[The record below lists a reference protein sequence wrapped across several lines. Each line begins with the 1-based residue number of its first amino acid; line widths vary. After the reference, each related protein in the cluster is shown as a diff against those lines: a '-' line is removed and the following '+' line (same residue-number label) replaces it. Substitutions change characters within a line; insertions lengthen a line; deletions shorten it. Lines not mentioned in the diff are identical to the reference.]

1 MARRLLTD
9 LVVTAPIGRNTPHLS
24 LRAMKILVADDDAV
38 SRTLIVEI
46 LKSAHAGYDT
56 LLAEDGSKAW
66 TTLESNP
73 DVKAAIVDLSMP
85 GMTGLDWIDR
95 VKADQRFAHLPIIV
109 CTASTDRA
117 TVASVGARG
126 ISNFL
131 AKPFSRT
138 TVLEKVWQVCR
149 PASTGLPVVRDLS
162 AARQRYEIDRDTHRE
177 LLGYFVRA
185 ADMWATDARRST
197 EYARVR
203 ALSIRANNLKQML
216 SSLGAAAVAARF
228 QEAEDIL
235 GVYRVKPAIT
245 EVPECLRKAHQ
256 LGEKIQQDIDRLREV
271 LDTLA

>member
-1 MARRLLTD
+1 
-9 LVVTAPIGRNTPHLS
+9 
-24 LRAMKILVADDDAV
+24 MKILVADDDAV
-38 SRTLIVEI
+38 SRTLITEI
-46 LKSAHAGYDT
+46 LKSAHAGYEA
-56 LLAEDGSKAW
+56 LLADDGTKAW
-66 TTLESNP
+66 AALETNP

-95 VKADQRFAHLPIIV
+95 VKADTRFTHLPIIV

-149 PASTGLPVVRDLS
+149 PASSGLPVVRDLS

-197 EYARVR
+197 DYARVR
-203 ALSIRANNLKQML
+203 ALAIRANNLKQMFAG
-216 SSLGAAAVAARF
+216 LGAVAVAARF
-228 QEAEDIL
+228 QEAEDAL
-235 GVYRVKPAIT
+235 SVYKTKPVAT
-245 EVPECLRKAHQ
+245 DLHNCLKKAQQ
-256 LGEKIQQDIDRLREV
+256 LGQALQADVDRLREV
-271 LDTLA
+271 LDTLT

>member
-1 MARRLLTD
+1 
-9 LVVTAPIGRNTPHLS
+9 
-24 LRAMKILVADDDAV
+24 MKILVADDDAV

-56 LLAEDGSKAW
+56 LLADDGTKAW
-66 TTLESNP
+66 ETLQTNP

-95 VKADQRFAHLPIIV
+95 VKADTRFSHLPIIV

-149 PASTGLPVVRDLS
+149 PAATGLPVVRDLA
-162 AARQRYEIDRDTHRE
+162 AARQRFEIDRDTHRE
-177 LLGYFVRA
+177 LLGHFVRV

-203 ALSIRANNLKQML
+203 ALAIRAANLKQQF
-216 SSLGAAAVAARF
+216 SGLGAAAVAAKF
-228 QEAEDIL
+228 QEAEDVL
-235 GVYRVKPAIT
+235 GVYRAKPLAS
-245 EVPECLRKAHQ
+245 EMPDCLRKVHQ
-256 LGEKIQQDIDRLREV
+256 LGSSIQQDIDRLREV